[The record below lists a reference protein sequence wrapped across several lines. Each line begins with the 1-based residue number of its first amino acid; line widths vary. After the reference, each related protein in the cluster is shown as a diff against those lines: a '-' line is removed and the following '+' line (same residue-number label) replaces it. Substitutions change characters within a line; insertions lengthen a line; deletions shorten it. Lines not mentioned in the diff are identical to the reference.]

1 MKTKFKIIPAID
13 IIEGKCV
20 RLTQGDY
27 SRKIIYNE
35 NPIDVAKTFEDA
47 GIQHLHLVDLD
58 GAASQKIINY
68 KILDEIAKSTNLIIE
83 FGGGIKSEADLNIAF
98 DCGANQVICGSI
110 SVTNPEI
117 VSNWIIKYGS
127 NKIILGADCQN
138 KKVAINGWK
147 KCSDLDIMSL
157 IKQYENLG
165 ITNIICTDIS
175 KDGLLQGPSIS
186 LYREMKANIKAKLIA
201 SGGVSSIEDIIAIKK
216 TGCDG
221 VVIGKAIYENRI
233 TLQELSDLC

>member
-1 MKTKFKIIPAID
+1 MNPKFKIIPAID

-27 SRKIIYNE
+27 SRKIVYNE
-35 NPIDVAKTFEDA
+35 NPVDVAKTFEDA

-58 GAASQKIINY
+58 GAASQKIVNY
-68 KILDEIAKSTNLIIE
+68 KILDEIAKSTNLNIE

-98 DCGANQVICGSI
+98 DSGANQLICGSI

-117 VSNWIIKYGS
+117 VSNWLAKYGS
-127 NKIILGADCQN
+127 QKIILGADCQN
-138 KKVAINGWK
+138 KKVALNGWK
-147 KCSDLDIMSL
+147 KFSDLDITSF
-157 IKQYENLG
+157 ITQYENLG
-165 ITNIICTDIS
+165 ITNVICTDIS
-175 KDGLLQGPSIS
+175 KDGLLEGPSIS
-186 LYREMKANIKAKLIA
+186 LYREIKANTKANLIA
-201 SGGVSSIEDIIAIKK
+201 SGGVSSLGDIIAIKN
-216 TGCDG
+216 TGCHG